1 MTLIRLSYFNRPAYQ
16 LKNDRLCLT
25 VVPAF
30 SGRVMELLVDGH
42 NCLWTNVPLLKGEV
56 NGDPTFGNW
65 MNWGGYK
72 TWLGPQSRWP
82 DPGSQSDEMDN
93 VEWEVVDQTPTAI
106 ELLGP
111 PIPWAGVRLG
121 RRLSLAAARGEPRVH
136 VLESIA
142 NTSDVSRSWA
152 VWAVTQFPVPGRATY
167 PPDGGRRVLVPPAAE
182 FDGDCLRFVGG
193 TKWKVGALTH
203 AGWGAYRADS
213 WACTFRANFAVH
225 AGLPQPDD
233 CTLETWSNSDPDYM
247 ELEWLGPMVTLQ
259 PGERWVFETDWEV
272 V

>member
-152 VWAVTQFPVPGRATY
+152 VWAVTQFPVPYLSARRRAPGAGASGSRVRWRLPSIRRRHQVEGGGAHPRRMGRL
-167 PPDGGRRVLVPPAAE
+167 PG
-182 FDGDCLRFVGG
+182 RFVGLHLPG
-193 TKWKVGALTH
+193 QLRRARRPAAARRLH
-203 AGWGAYRADS
+203 ARDLEQ
-213 WACTFRANFAVH
+213 FR
-225 AGLPQPDD
+225 P
-233 CTLETWSNSDPDYM
+233 
-247 ELEWLGPMVTLQ
+247 
-259 PGERWVFETDWEV
+259 
-272 V
+272 